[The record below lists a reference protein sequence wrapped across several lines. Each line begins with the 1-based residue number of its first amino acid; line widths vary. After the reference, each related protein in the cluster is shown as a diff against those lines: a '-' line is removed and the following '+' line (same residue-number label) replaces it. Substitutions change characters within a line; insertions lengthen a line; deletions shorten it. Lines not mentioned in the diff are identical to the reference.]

1 MQLQTAPV
9 LLLFPPTVGENASA
23 DGQPK
28 RFDFLAPQ
36 TADSVHSWIVR
47 NLPPGEY
54 PTIYRPFNYTK
65 LATTI
70 TLLVGI
76 VTVAILVY
84 PYALPIVQN
93 RNLWAALSLIMVL
106 MFTSGH
112 MFNHIRKVPYIMG
125 NGKGGITYFAGG
137 FSNQLGVETQ
147 IIAAICK
154 LLPFKQSNS
163 LLIPTRCRPVLCHN
177 STRAQ
182 SSTNQERK
190 NTTNRGVDLVGCY
203 VRGLQLSDQRVQDQ
217 EWGIS
222 VLVAAIL
229 EATHLL
235 VTHIDLKSINCY
247 VCSPLTALNPLNF
260 PKSASLLLEV
270 WYLFHNMSTVEHRTT
285 PWQQAALKILHS
297 LVE

>member
-36 TADSVHSWIVR
+36 TAEGVQSWIVR

-54 PTIYRPFNYTK
+54 PAIYRPFDYAK
-65 LATTI
+65 LVTTI
-70 TLLVGI
+70 TLVMGI
-76 VTVAILVY
+76 LTVAVFAY

-112 MFNHIRKVPYIMG
+112 MFNHIRKVPYITG

-147 IIAAICK
+147 IIAVICES
-154 LLPFKQSNS
+154 P
-163 LLIPTRCRPVLCHN
+163 
-177 STRAQ
+177 
-182 SSTNQERK
+182 SSTQSRS
-190 NTTNRGVDLVGCY
+190 VADF
-203 VRGLQLSDQRVQDQ
+203 LSDAVLSFATIALALKVPRIKNPRTQQVAALI
-217 EWGIS
+217 WSGVMFGVYSFLIS
-222 VLVAAIL
+222 VFKVKNGGYPFWL
-229 EATHLL
+229 
-235 VTHIDLKSINCY
+235 
-247 VCSPLTALNPLNF
+247 PPF
-260 PKSASLLLEV
+260 
-270 WYLFHNMSTVEHRTT
+270 
-285 PWQQAALKILHS
+285 
-297 LVE
+297 